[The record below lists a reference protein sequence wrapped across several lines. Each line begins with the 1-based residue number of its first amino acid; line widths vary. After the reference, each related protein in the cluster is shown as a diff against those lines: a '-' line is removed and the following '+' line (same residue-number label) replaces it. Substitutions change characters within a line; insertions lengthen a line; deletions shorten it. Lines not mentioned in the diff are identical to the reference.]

1 MASPPIDRN
10 PPTTPAGR
18 QIKGP
23 SAVGE
28 DPARFWHLTRSLAVT
43 NFKLRFFGSIL
54 GYAWQVMRPLLLFG
68 VLYLLFTQVLDVGNE
83 TPLYG
88 VALLLGLVLFTFFS
102 EATGGAVTAITDRE
116 NLVRKIEFPRLAV
129 PLSVVLTA
137 LFNLGLNLL
146 VVFAFLLGS
155 GGSVRVSWLELLP
168 IVALL
173 VVLASGLAM
182 LLSALYVR
190 ARDVRPIWDVILQV
204 LFYGTP
210 IFYTLETVRSQSDN
224 AWYAKAFM
232 LNPFAALMQ
241 QARHA
246 MVDPAY
252 VTASTGIGGTWRLI
266 APLGLT
272 FAIFALGYAVFRRA
286 APRLAED
293 L

>member
-1 MASPPIDRN
+1 MAALPSDL
-10 PPTTPAGR
+10 GR

-28 DPARFWHLTRSLAVT
+28 DPARFWHLTRSLAIT

-83 TPLYG
+83 TPRYG
-88 VALLLGLVLFTFFS
+88 VALLLGLVLFTFLS
-102 EATGGAVTAITDRE
+102 EATSGAVTSITDRE

-137 LFNLGLNLL
+137 VFNLGLNLL

-155 GGSVRVSWLELLP
+155 GGSVRVAWLELIP

-173 VVLASGLAM
+173 VVLASGIAM

-190 ARDVRPIWDVILQV
+190 ARDVRPIWDVVLQI

-210 IFYTLETVRSQSDN
+210 IFYTLETVRVQSDN

-241 QARHA
+241 QGRHA
-246 MVDPAY
+246 VIDPAY
-252 VTASTGIGGTWRLI
+252 VTAATGIGGIWRLI

-272 FAIFALGYAVFRRA
+272 ALIFVAGYLVFRRA
-286 APRLAED
+286 APHLAED